1 MDFTPDARTEE
12 LRSKLLAFMESEIY
26 PVEHHFHD
34 RPGTGSLQW
43 ERPAVMTTL
52 KQKARAAGLWNLFLP
67 DDEHGAGLTNLQY
80 APLAEITGWSPEVAP
95 EALNCNPPDTGN
107 MELLAMFGTPEQKN
121 EWLEPLLAGQIRSAY
136 CMTEPNVSSSDPSN
150 LSTTITDDGDHWVV
164 NGRKWWSTGA
174 MSSDCRVLIVM
185 GVSDPDADAR
195 GRHSLVLVPRNTPGV
210 TIERG
215 LQIFGFTHG
224 AHGGHAEIRFDNV
237 RVPKENL
244 LGERGRGQA
253 LAQARLGPGR
263 IHHCMRMIGM
273 AERAFDLMC
282 RRANERTAFDKHL
295 ADQGIIQHWI
305 AQSRV
310 RIDQLRLYVLRAAW
324 LIDTVGA
331 RAARTEISAIK
342 VAAPDTVEW
351 VVDKAIQVHGAGGM
365 TQDHP
370 LAMLWAQ
377 ARTMRFIDGADEVHR
392 MVVATKELRKRQPT
406 ESHARG

>member
-1 MDFTPDARTEE
+1 MDFTPDATTEA
-12 LRSKLLAFMESEIY
+12 LRATLLTFMETEVY

-34 RPGTGSLQW
+34 RPAAGAAQW
-43 ERPAVMTTL
+43 ERPAVMETL
-52 KQKARAAGLWNLFLP
+52 KRRARAAGLWNLFLP

-80 APLAEITGWSPEVAP
+80 APLAEITGWSPEIAP

-107 MELLAMFGTPEQKN
+107 MELLAMFGTPDQKR
-121 EWLEPLLAGQIRSAY
+121 EWLEPLLAGDIRSAY
-136 CMTEPNVSSSDPSN
+136 CMTEPNVSSSDASN
-150 LSTTITDDGDHWVV
+150 LVTTVTDDGDHWIV

-195 GRHSLVLVPRNTPGV
+195 GRHSLVLVPRDSPGV
-210 TIERG
+210 TVERG
-215 LQIFGFTHG
+215 LQIFGFVHG
-224 AHGGHAEIRFDNV
+224 AHGGHAEIHFDNV
-237 RVPKENL
+237 RVPKSHL

-273 AERAFDLMC
+273 AERALDLMC
-282 RRANERTAFDKHL
+282 RRANERTAFGKHL
-295 ADQGIIQHWI
+295 AEQGTVQHWI

-351 VVDKAIQVHGAGGM
+351 IVDKAIQVHGAGGM

-392 MVVATKELRKRQPT
+392 MVVATTELRKRSAVDAT
-406 ESHARG
+406 IGS

>member
-1 MDFTPDARTEE
+1 
-12 LRSKLLAFMESEIY
+12 MEREIY

-34 RPGTGSLQW
+34 SAEANDSQW
-43 ERPAVMTTL
+43 ERPAVMAGL
-52 KQKARAAGLWNLFLP
+52 KRKARAEGLWNLFLP
-67 DDEHGAGLTNLQY
+67 DDTHGAGLTNLQY

-107 MELLAMFGTPEQKN
+107 MELLSLFGTSDQQRD
-121 EWLEPLLAGQIRSAY
+121 WLDPLLDGKIRSAY

-150 LSTTITDDGDHWVV
+150 LETAIDDDGDHWII
-164 NGRKWWSTGA
+164 NGVKWWSTGA
-174 MSSDCRVLIVM
+174 MSSDCQLLIVM
-185 GVSDPDADAR
+185 GVSDPGADVR
-195 GRHSLVLVPRNTPGV
+195 GRHSLVLIPRNTPGV
-210 TIERG
+210 TVERG
-215 LQIFGFTHG
+215 LQIFGFLHS
-224 AHGGHAEIRFDNV
+224 AHGGHAQLRFDNV
-237 RVPKENL
+237 RVPKANL

-273 AERAFDLMC
+273 AERALELMC
-282 RRANERTAFDKHL
+282 KRANERTAFGKHI
-295 ADQGIIQHWI
+295 ADQGIVQHWI

-331 RAARTEISAIK
+331 REARTEISAIK

-351 VVDKAIQVHGAGGM
+351 IVDKAIQVHGAGGM
-365 TQDHP
+365 SQDHP

-392 MVVATKELRKRQPT
+392 MVVATKELRKHPIPQQPMPLT
-406 ESHARG
+406 T